1 MPSGF
6 SPRLGLN
13 KTVRIVVKDNDDPH
27 GVFSFRR
34 PSVSVPED
42 ATSGNTRT
50 VELEIQRTGGTLGN
64 VSVIVRT
71 IGGGE
76 DWSTNL
82 LSLKEAISGKAGQ
95 KNATAGPDYE
105 ELEAKINFAVRS
117 PRFMITKFNSML
129 LFCQA

>member
-1 MPSGF
+1 M
-6 SPRLGLN
+6 
-13 KTVRIVVKDNDDPH
+13 RIVVKDNDDPQ
-27 GVFSFRR
+27 GVFSFRE

-76 DWSTNL
+76 GWSPNL
-82 LSLKEAISGKAGQ
+82 LSLKEAIAGKAGE

-105 ELEAKINFAVRS
+105 ELEAKVDFAVRS
-117 PRFMITKFNSML
+117 LRLMIR
-129 LFCQA
+129 